1 MSYTYTALEKL
12 KDYNGKG
19 WHVAL
24 FVLALVFLWLGT
36 KEKEH
41 KKLFTGYSILFAILY
56 FCPVTAKIIMKF
68 CVEEQVYWR
77 MLWLLPIPLVLAYAG
92 VQLIRKFSKKMAKA
106 GVFLLLAAV
115 LIAGGNNM
123 YIGTGGRLEKASN
136 INKIPQVVC
145 SVCEVILQD
154 QNPESEKKVVM
165 AESLVG
171 YVRQYTP
178 KIILAFGRWGPTGK
192 NTKILYNEMTAEK
205 PNFKEIKRLSLKYGY
220 EYLVYG
226 ETREQDAALQKIGYV
241 KIGQINEYGIY
252 RLDSTEG
259 E

>member
-56 FCPVTAKIIMKF
+56 FCPVTAKIIMKY

-92 VQLIRKFSKKMAKA
+92 VQLIQKFSKKTAKA
-106 GVFLLLAAV
+106 GVFLLLAVV

-123 YIGTGGRLEKASN
+123 YLGTGGRLEKASN
-136 INKIPQVVC
+136 INKIPWKWC
-145 SVCEVILQD
+145 ALSV
-154 QNPESEKKVVM
+154 K
-165 AESLVG
+165 
-171 YVRQYTP
+171 
-178 KIILAFGRWGPTGK
+178 
-192 NTKILYNEMTAEK
+192 
-205 PNFKEIKRLSLKYGY
+205 
-220 EYLVYG
+220 
-226 ETREQDAALQKIGYV
+226 
-241 KIGQINEYGIY
+241 
-252 RLDSTEG
+252 
-259 E
+259 